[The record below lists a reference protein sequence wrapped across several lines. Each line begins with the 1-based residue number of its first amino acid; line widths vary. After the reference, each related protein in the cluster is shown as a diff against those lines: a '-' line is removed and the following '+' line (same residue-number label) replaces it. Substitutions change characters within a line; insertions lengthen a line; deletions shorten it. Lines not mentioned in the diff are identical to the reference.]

1 MEKEKCIKIKID
13 VKFYKNLFCTGK
25 LKITTFIKII
35 ENICNITSLLLFL
48 KQIIFFFS

>member
-35 ENICNITSLLLFL
+35 KNIYITFLLLFL